1 MRRKLLFFHYCYRI
15 FFSNVT
21 TLKNKNKSKKK
32 NWHFLLINKS
42 VHFIITGQSGRLVT
56 RMLLNFTLFF
66 FFYNFGPKSCA
77 DLFLS
82 LTAAAAFLYH
92 VEILRHCTSFS
103 YIEMSQGLN
112 VQLSYFA
119 LGSFT
124 GPAYLRSKWAVCGLQ
139 CTMSLT
145 FLILANICMHT
156 DNMTC
161 YRC

>member
-66 FFYNFGPKSCA
+66 FFLQFRPKELCWLVS
-77 DLFLS
+77 FINGSSSISLS
-82 LTAAAAFLYH
+82 RRNTETLHFFFLYWD
-92 VEILRHCTSFS
+92 VSGIKCAVKLLCTGEFHWSSLLKIKVAHDVKRVWRSWSKAFRES
-103 YIEMSQGLN
+103 W
-112 VQLSYFA
+112 VFA
-119 LGSFT
+119 AL
-124 GPAYLRSKWAVCGLQ
+124 
-139 CTMSLT
+139 
-145 FLILANICMHT
+145 
-156 DNMTC
+156 
-161 YRC
+161 